1 MIPPIPPI
9 PPITPKPPVPPEIIG
24 KIFKG
29 VVKVGKKIIEGIVN
43 IGKTAWNVI
52 TGDDKIQEEL
62 SNKKGFNPEKSEAN
76 DIAELNKLLNEY
88 KANISAAANDLEREM
103 IVEYADQLEEIMS
116 VFEECNKD
124 LKVIRS
130 ENIRRRFKRMN
141 NGLKGTFEEYIS
153 KRISLDDPEFVKI
166 LKLPAGELKNQ
177 RLQEIKQKVFI
188 EAGNE
193 IVRRIKNTVEEFT
206 DTVEDAFNEHLERA
220 EQSIEEKSEAFE
232 EMSKVSEGDTQAM
245 ETVLTKAD
253 YMIAV
258 CEFADSMETK
268 EA

>member
-1 MIPPIPPI
+1 MSDIRPF
-9 PPITPKPPVPPEIIG
+9 PPVPSVPPETIG
-24 KIFKG
+24 KILKG
-29 VVKVGKKIIEGIVN
+29 FVKVGKKIIEGIVN
-43 IGKTAWNVI
+43 VGKTVWEAI
-52 TGDDKIQEEL
+52 TGPDKKQEEL

-88 KANISAAANDLEREM
+88 KANISGAANDLEREM

-124 LKVIRS
+124 LKVVRS
-130 ENIRRRFKRMN
+130 ETVRRRFKRMN
-141 NGLKGTFEEYIS
+141 NGLKGTFNEYIS

-177 RLQEIKQKVFI
+177 RLQEMKQKVFI

-193 IVRRIKNTVEEFT
+193 IVSRIKNTAEEFT
-206 DTVEDAFNEHLERA
+206 DTVEDAFSEHLERS
-220 EQSIEEKSEAFE
+220 EQTIEEKNEAFE
-232 EMSKVSEGDTQAM
+232 ELSKASEEGTKAV
-245 ETVLTKAD
+245 ETVLIKAD

-258 CEFADSMETK
+258 CFFADSLS
-268 EA
+268 